1 MSDGCK
7 IASPRINLDKR
18 KKREYMQQL
27 VFQSLHWRYGAVSK
41 FLLAT
46 VKWFDID
53 SVKQQEKSEK
63 LEVLFFP
70 FP

>member
-1 MSDGCK
+1 
-7 IASPRINLDKR
+7 
-18 KKREYMQQL
+18 MQQL